1 MERTSRR
8 RFLQASLSLAGLGP
22 LAGCAPPLPN
32 APRAKVHRI
41 GFLASLVSRPD
52 YGWYDAFVDGL
63 RNYGYVESHNVIIE
77 YRSSEGITDRLPE
90 LAAQLVKLP
99 VDILVAAATPAARAA
114 KQATGAIPIVFTV
127 VADPVEQG
135 LVASLA
141 RPGGNVTGLSTLTPE
156 LSAKRVQLLGEALPG
171 LSRVAVLW
179 PSANPGQ
186 ALAFRETEASA
197 GALGLELQSVP
208 VRVPDDLE
216 AAFEAVISGRA
227 EALIELPALPVRGPQ
242 PVVDFAMKSRLPS
255 IHSGRETAMAGALM
269 ALGPD
274 YQALFRRVGYF
285 VDKILKGA
293 TPADLP
299 TEQPTT
305 FEFLINLKTA
315 GALGLTIPQSVLLQA
330 TEVIQ

>member
-63 RNYGYVESHNVIIE
+63 RDYGYVESHNVIIE

-99 VDILVAAATPAARAA
+99 VEILVAAATPAARAA

-315 GALGLTIPQSVLLQA
+315 RALGLTIPQSVLLQA